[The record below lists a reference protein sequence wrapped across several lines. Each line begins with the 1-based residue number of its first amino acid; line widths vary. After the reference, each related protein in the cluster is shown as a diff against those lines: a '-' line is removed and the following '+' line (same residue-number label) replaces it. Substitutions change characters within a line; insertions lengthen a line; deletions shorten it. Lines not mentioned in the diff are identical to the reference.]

1 MKLLTRVSV
10 KRNYKNVRG
19 FKTLNLVCIMDSIF
33 IILFQKSFKNKLQLY
48 PYQNQM
54 ADSIPKDLRGL
65 RACLSC
71 SLIKTME
78 QFENDGCD
86 NCDSFLHMRD
96 NKDNV

>member
-1 MKLLTRVSV
+1 MELLTRVSV
-10 KRNYKNVRG
+10 TTKYEISGDLK
-19 FKTLNLVCIMDSIF
+19 KTLVCLMDPIF
-33 IILFQKSFKNKLQLY
+33 IILFQKSYKNKLQSY

-78 QFENDGCD
+78 QFESDGCD

>member
-1 MKLLTRVSV
+1 MSGYL
-10 KRNYKNVRG
+10 
-19 FKTLNLVCIMDSIF
+19 KTLNLVCIMDSIF

-48 PYQNQM
+48 HYQNQM

>member
-1 MKLLTRVSV
+1 
-10 KRNYKNVRG
+10 
-19 FKTLNLVCIMDSIF
+19 MDPIF
-33 IILFQKSFKNKLQLY
+33 IILFQKSYKNKLQIY
-48 PYQNQM
+48 PYQYQM

-78 QFENDGCD
+78 QFESDGCD

>member
-1 MKLLTRVSV
+1 
-10 KRNYKNVRG
+10 
-19 FKTLNLVCIMDSIF
+19 MDPIF
-33 IILFQKSFKNKLQLY
+33 VILFQKSYKNKLQIY
-48 PYQNQM
+48 PHQNQM

-78 QFENDGCD
+78 QFESDGCD

>member
-1 MKLLTRVSV
+1 MS
-10 KRNYKNVRG
+10 G
-19 FKTLNLVCIMDSIF
+19 DFKALVCLMDPIF
-33 IILFQKSFKNKLQLY
+33 IILFQKSYKNKLQIY
-48 PYQNQM
+48 PYQYQM

-78 QFENDGCD
+78 QFESDGCD

>member
-1 MKLLTRVSV
+1 MSGDLKSTEPSLYNGFYIYYLVSEV
-10 KRNYKNVRG
+10 Y
-19 FKTLNLVCIMDSIF
+19 
-33 IILFQKSFKNKLQLY
+33 KNKLQLY

>member
-1 MKLLTRVSV
+1 MSGDL
-10 KRNYKNVRG
+10 KRPA
-19 FKTLNLVCIMDSIF
+19 LNLVYLMDPIF
-33 IILFQKSFKNKLQLY
+33 IILFQKSYKNKLQIF

-78 QFENDGCD
+78 QFESDGCD

-96 NKDNV
+96 NRDNV